1 MFFNWIRPEFFKEG
15 TLDNPFYFVTL
26 WGVSAAAVAGLLAQL
41 LTHPE
46 ILAPVIA
53 GVATACVQ
61 LFKLWK
67 REKKTRVSETDQI
80 KKMLDEFLQRRV
92 SELEETN
99 RVRLAQIEGLEL
111 RLVQALKKQPVRRKR
126 KKPVPKPKQ

>member
-1 MFFNWIRPEFFKEG
+1 MMFDWIIRLEFLKTENN
-15 TLDNPFYFVTL
+15 TLFTATFWVA
-26 WGVSAAAVAGLLAQL
+26 GSAAVAGLLAQL

-53 GVATACVQ
+53 AVATACVQ

-67 REKKTRVSETDQI
+67 REKKTRVTETDQI

-126 KKPVPKPKQ
+126 KKPVPKPKP